1 MKSKPTS
8 MKLQPCYFGLR
19 SPIWKQIKK
28 QFCLWCLSSLAKK
41 ILTIKI
47 WRVRP
52 QIDAIRMMSPWVARK
67 NLYSPPS
74 KRIKQHGR
82 QRSTNR
88 TKHAETL
95 QDEEGI
101 RSGRSLRIFMRG
113 TEMSY
118 LSSSHLTD
126 WAIKGDSRIQT
137 KTVSCFVLNRESFC
151 SVPSS
156 MQKNF
161 IESWT

>member
-8 MKLQPCYFGLR
+8 MRLQPCYFGLR

-41 ILTIKI
+41 VLTMKI
-47 WRVRP
+47 WTGETSNWCHHDDVTL
-52 QIDAIRMMSPWVARK
+52 VARK

-82 QRSTNR
+82 QSSTNR
-88 TKHAETL
+88 TKHTETL
-95 QDEEGI
+95 QDEEGNQKW
-101 RSGRSLRIFMRG
+101 
-113 TEMSY
+113 TESQDFY
-118 LSSSHLTD
+118 VWDWDELSFFFTFDRL
-126 WAIKGDSRIQT
+126 GYQRDSIIQT
-137 KTVSCFVLNRESFC
+137 KTVSCFVLNRESFS

-156 MQKNF
+156 MQKSL
-161 IESWT
+161 IES